1 VTAPATPEPTQRLP
15 AAARGY
21 FVLGGV
27 AASVPVMIGAF
38 VAAGALAAT
47 ELPAALVWIVRFAG
61 VLVVAVGGILLPT
74 LRWRYWRYEVR
85 DEEIDLLRGALVVTR
100 TLIPMTR
107 VQHVDTGRTVVSDMF
122 DLRSVTV
129 HTAAG
134 SHSIPALQP
143 GEAAA
148 IRDRIAVLAREPDDL

>member
-1 VTAPATPEPTQRLP
+1 MTAPATPEPTQRLP
-15 AAARGY
+15 DAARAY

-27 AASVPVMIGAF
+27 AGSVPVMIGAF
-38 VAAGALAAT
+38 VAAGALAASD
-47 ELPAALVWIVRFAG
+47 LPGVLAWLVGMAG
-61 VLVVAVGGILLPT
+61 VLAFVLGGIVLPM

-107 VQHVDTGRTVVSDMF
+107 VQHVDTGRTVLSDMF

-134 SHSIPALQP
+134 SHSIPALEP
-143 GEAAA
+143 GQAAA